1 MGIFDFFKSS
11 EDKGNKNKESNS
23 GKNSESKTSH
33 HNNHQVNNKE
43 LSNNN
48 VDNRNNG
55 NETKNIESD
64 NYIDDFKEISCYD
77 EFGKEFK
84 MPKKE
89 WLEKKLYPSIR
100 KYWDNMDG
108 LYPIIQDAFSK
119 EIYPEVKEAVLRF
132 YAADENFERKL
143 ILLGTYYIKIG
154 AYRNAVELYE
164 KNWNV
169 DNSTEALCIAYA
181 EALELFGMS
190 LESEKKYYEALEIN
204 PNSSIAFKKY
214 FDIVKRRSK
223 AEYENKLE
231 KLSAIRGNWRA
242 KMMQAVVHFKKNDK
256 ETGNY
261 FLITALKESG
271 YNSEVMYITSS
282 IYILNELYDEFKQ
295 YVLTYYNPEKH
306 NVYTA
311 LNVLKYYKVRN
322 MYKEGLELCKFT
334 SKFPWIE
341 HYKKFMYYEEYFWK
355 LKVKNET
362 SGNEQIK
369 NKFFSTNKPLWYYEF
384 NHPEFMLNQN
394 KRIKPNVLILTFTSI
409 GEKSELAENLAV
421 SLPLYLNENLHYKTN
436 LNYQLAV
443 AYSGENLFISK
454 KRYSTDYMKL
464 IRKQNNN
471 LNFVLAGNILKMPNV
486 EKYEIEIY
494 LYDTFNEQKS
504 SLINRIYDE
513 NTIYNVQNDLLKSV
527 NSFFE
532 RNFSIKYEKNLNNL
546 VLFSQKMKFLIQNK
560 THKKHQS
567 WRYKKLLSDQIDVV
581 LEDRNNDLKKINLL
595 SLLYE
600 IKQTNSQLLK
610 FQKPLI
616 YSMNINGI
624 FETQTLKILAPI
636 IFRVYDDDVNFQAN
650 IEALNITDSNYL
662 NWINKFSGD

>member
-11 EDKGNKNKESNS
+11 DKRRNKNNEIN
-23 GKNSESKTSH
+23 E
-33 HNNHQVNNKE
+33 NNINTNVNQPNRQIRREIYDIVNNE
-43 LSNNN
+43 SEVMENNN
-48 VDNRNNG
+48 Y
-55 NETKNIESD
+55 S
-64 NYIDDFKEISCYD
+64 DDFKEISYYD

-84 MPKKE
+84 MPKKD
-89 WLEKKLYPSIR
+89 WLNKKLYPAVR
-100 KYWDNMDG
+100 KNWSNMDG

-119 EIYPEVKEAVLRF
+119 EVYPEIKEAVLRF
-132 YAADENFERKL
+132 YAADEDFERKL
-143 ILLGTYYIKIG
+143 ILLGTYHVRTG
-154 AYRNAVELYE
+154 AYQNAVELYE
-164 KNWNV
+164 KNLNI
-169 DNSTEALCIAYA
+169 NNMTEGLCIAYA
-181 EALELFGMS
+181 EALELCGRAAD
-190 LESEKKYYEALEIN
+190 SEKKYYEALEIN
-204 PNSSIAFKKY
+204 PNSATAFKKY
-214 FDIVKRRSK
+214 FDIVKKRSSS
-223 AEYENKLE
+223 EYENKME

-242 KMMQAVVHFKKNDK
+242 KMMQAVVYFKKGDK

-295 YVLTYYNPEKH
+295 YVLAYYNPKNH
-306 NVYTA
+306 NAHTA
-311 LNVLKYYKVRN
+311 LNVLKYYKVKD

-341 HYKKFMYYEEYFWK
+341 HYKKFMYYEDYFWK
-355 LKVKNET
+355 LKVKAE
-362 SGNEQIK
+362 
-369 NKFFSTNKPLWYYEF
+369 NKDKQEKTANRFFSTNKPLWYYEF

-394 KRIKPNVLILTFTSI
+394 RRVKPNILILAFTSI
-409 GEKSELAENLAV
+409 GEKSELAENLAI

-436 LNYQLAV
+436 LNYQLAI
-443 AYSGENLFISK
+443 AYNNENLFVSK

-464 IRKQNNN
+464 IRQQNNN

-504 SLINRIYDE
+504 SLINKIYDE

-527 NSFFE
+527 SSFFE
-532 RNFSIKYEKNLNNL
+532 RDFAIKYEKNMNNL
-546 VLFSQKMKFLIQNK
+546 VLFSPKMKFLIQSK
-560 THKKHQS
+560 VHKEHQS

-595 SLLYE
+595 ELLYE

-610 FQKPLI
+610 FQKPII
-616 YSMNINGI
+616 YSMNIHGI

-636 IFRVYDDDVNFQAN
+636 IFKIYDDDVNFQAN

-662 NWINKFSGD
+662 SWINKFSGE

>member
-11 EDKGNKNKESNS
+11 DKRKNKEIN
-23 GKNSESKTSH
+23 E
-33 HNNHQVNNKE
+33 NNINTNVNQPNRQIRREIYDIVNNE
-43 LSNNN
+43 SEVMENNN
-48 VDNRNNG
+48 Y
-55 NETKNIESD
+55 S
-64 NYIDDFKEISCYD
+64 DDFKEISYYD

-84 MPKKE
+84 MPKKD
-89 WLEKKLYPSIR
+89 WLNKKLYPAVR
-100 KYWDNMDG
+100 KNWSNMDG

-119 EIYPEVKEAVLRF
+119 EVYPEIKEAVLRF
-132 YAADENFERKL
+132 YAADEDFERKL
-143 ILLGTYYIKIG
+143 ILLGTYHVRTG
-154 AYRNAVELYE
+154 AYQNAVELYE
-164 KNWNV
+164 KNLNI
-169 DNSTEALCIAYA
+169 NNMTEGLCIAYA
-181 EALELFGMS
+181 EVLELCGRAAD
-190 LESEKKYYEALEIN
+190 SEKKYYEALEIN
-204 PNSSIAFKKY
+204 PNSAIAFKKY
-214 FDIVKRRSK
+214 FDIVKKRSSS
-223 AEYENKLE
+223 EYENKME

-242 KMMQAVVHFKKNDK
+242 KMMQAVVYFKKGDK

-295 YVLTYYNPEKH
+295 YVLAYYNPENH
-306 NVYTA
+306 NAHTA
-311 LNVLKYYKVRN
+311 LNVLKYYKVKD

-341 HYKKFMYYEEYFWK
+341 HYKKFMYYEDYFWK
-355 LKVKNET
+355 LKVKAE
-362 SGNEQIK
+362 
-369 NKFFSTNKPLWYYEF
+369 NKDKQEKTANRFFSTNKPLWYYEF

-394 KRIKPNVLILTFTSI
+394 RRVKPNILILTFTSI
-409 GEKSELAENLAV
+409 GEKSELAENLAI

-436 LNYQLAV
+436 LNYQLAI
-443 AYSGENLFISK
+443 AYNNENLFVSK

-464 IRKQNNN
+464 IRQQNNN

-504 SLINRIYDE
+504 SLINKIYDE

-527 NSFFE
+527 SSFFE
-532 RNFSIKYEKNLNNL
+532 RDFAIKYEKNMNNL
-546 VLFSQKMKFLIQNK
+546 VLFSPKMKFLIQNK
-560 THKKHQS
+560 VHKEHQS

-595 SLLYE
+595 ELLYE

-610 FQKPLI
+610 FQKPII
-616 YSMNINGI
+616 YSMNIHGI

-636 IFRVYDDDVNFQAN
+636 IFKIYDDDVNFQAN

-662 NWINKFSGD
+662 SWINKFSGE

>member
-1 MGIFDFFKSS
+1 MGIFDIFKSS
-11 EDKGNKNKESNS
+11 ENKGNKNKEN
-23 GKNSESKTSH
+23 NINTEIKT
-33 HNNHQVNNKE
+33 NNHQVNKE
-43 LSNNN
+43 IPKNN
-48 VDNRNNG
+48 VI
-55 NETKNIESD
+55 NELEHIEND
-64 NYIDDFKEISCYD
+64 NYADDFKEISYYD

-84 MPKKE
+84 MPKKD

-119 EIYPEVKEAVLRF
+119 ELYAEIKEAVLRF
-132 YAADENFERKL
+132 YASDENFERKL
-143 ILLGTYYIKIG
+143 ILLGTYHIKTEEYG
-154 AYRNAVELYE
+154 NAVELYE

-169 DNSTEALCIAYA
+169 NNSTEALCIAYA
-181 EALELFGMS
+181 EALELYGKTF
-190 LESEKKYYEALEIN
+190 ESEKKYYEALEIN
-204 PNSSIAFKKY
+204 PNSAIAFKKY
-214 FDIVKRRSK
+214 FDIVKKRSK
-223 AEYENKLE
+223 AEYENKLD

-242 KMMQAVVHFKKNDK
+242 KMMQAIVYFKKNEK

-271 YNSEVMYITSS
+271 YNSEAMYITSS

-295 YVLTYYNPEKH
+295 YVITYYNPEKH

-311 LNVLKYYKVRN
+311 LNVLKYYKVKN

-355 LKVKNET
+355 MKVKNENKNT
-362 SGNEQIK
+362 DEQNK
-369 NKFFSTNKPLWYYEF
+369 NRFFSTNKPLWYYAF
-384 NHPEFMLNQN
+384 NRPEFMLNQN
-394 KRIKPNVLILTFTSI
+394 RRVKPNILILTFTSI

-443 AYSGENLFISK
+443 AYSGESLFISK

-494 LYDTFNEQKS
+494 LYDTFNEHKT
-504 SLINRIYDE
+504 SLINKIYDE
-513 NTIYNVQNDLLKSV
+513 NTIYSVQNDLLKSV
-527 NSFFE
+527 NNFFE

-546 VLFSQKMKFLIQNK
+546 VLFSQKMKFLIQSK

-616 YSMNINGI
+616 YSMNIHGI

>member
-11 EDKGNKNKESNS
+11 DKRRNKNNEIN
-23 GKNSESKTSH
+23 E
-33 HNNHQVNNKE
+33 NNINTNVNQPNRQIRREIYDIVNNE
-43 LSNNN
+43 SEVMENNN
-48 VDNRNNG
+48 Y
-55 NETKNIESD
+55 S
-64 NYIDDFKEISCYD
+64 DDFKEISYYD

-84 MPKKE
+84 MPKKD
-89 WLEKKLYPSIR
+89 WLNKKLYPAVR
-100 KYWDNMDG
+100 KNWSNMDG

-119 EIYPEVKEAVLRF
+119 EVYPEIKEAVLRF
-132 YAADENFERKL
+132 YAADEDFERKL
-143 ILLGTYYIKIG
+143 ILLGTYHVRTG
-154 AYRNAVELYE
+154 AYQNAVELYE
-164 KNWNV
+164 KNLNI
-169 DNSTEALCIAYA
+169 NNMTEGLCIAYA
-181 EALELFGMS
+181 EALELCGRAAD
-190 LESEKKYYEALEIN
+190 SEKKYYEALEIN
-204 PNSSIAFKKY
+204 PNSATAFKKY
-214 FDIVKRRSK
+214 FDIVKKRSSS
-223 AEYENKLE
+223 EYENKME

-242 KMMQAVVHFKKNDK
+242 KMMQAVVYFKKGDK

-295 YVLTYYNPEKH
+295 YVLAYYNPENH
-306 NVYTA
+306 NAHTA
-311 LNVLKYYKVRN
+311 LNVLKYYKVKD

-341 HYKKFMYYEEYFWK
+341 HYKKFMYYEDYFWK
-355 LKVKNET
+355 LKVKAE
-362 SGNEQIK
+362 
-369 NKFFSTNKPLWYYEF
+369 NKDKQEKTANRFFSTNKPLWYYEF

-394 KRIKPNVLILTFTSI
+394 RRVKPNILILTFTSI
-409 GEKSELAENLAV
+409 GEKSELAENLAI

-436 LNYQLAV
+436 LNYQLAI
-443 AYSGENLFISK
+443 AYNNENLFISK

-464 IRKQNNN
+464 IRQQNNN

-504 SLINRIYDE
+504 SLINKIYDE

-527 NSFFE
+527 SSFFE
-532 RNFSIKYEKNLNNL
+532 RDFAIKYEKNMNNL
-546 VLFSQKMKFLIQNK
+546 VLFSPKMKFLIQSK
-560 THKKHQS
+560 VHKEHQS

-595 SLLYE
+595 ELLYE

-610 FQKPLI
+610 FQKPII
-616 YSMNINGI
+616 YSMNIHGI

-636 IFRVYDDDVNFQAN
+636 IFKIYDDDVNFQAN

-662 NWINKFSGD
+662 SWINKFSGE

>member
-11 EDKGNKNKESNS
+11 DKRKNKEIN
-23 GKNSESKTSH
+23 E
-33 HNNHQVNNKE
+33 NNINTNVNQPNRQIRREIYDIVNNE
-43 LSNNN
+43 SEVMENNN
-48 VDNRNNG
+48 Y
-55 NETKNIESD
+55 S
-64 NYIDDFKEISCYD
+64 DDFKEISYYD

-84 MPKKE
+84 MPKKD
-89 WLEKKLYPSIR
+89 WLNKKLYPAVR
-100 KYWDNMDG
+100 KNWSNMDG

-119 EIYPEVKEAVLRF
+119 EVYPEIKEAVLRF
-132 YAADENFERKL
+132 YAADEDFERKL
-143 ILLGTYYIKIG
+143 ILLGTYHVRTG
-154 AYRNAVELYE
+154 AYQNAVELYE
-164 KNWNV
+164 KNLNI
-169 DNSTEALCIAYA
+169 NNMTEGLCIAYA
-181 EALELFGMS
+181 EALELCGRAAD
-190 LESEKKYYEALEIN
+190 SEKKYYEALEIN
-204 PNSSIAFKKY
+204 PNSATAFKKY
-214 FDIVKRRSK
+214 FDIVKKRSSS
-223 AEYENKLE
+223 EYENKME

-242 KMMQAVVHFKKNDK
+242 KMMQAVVYFKKGDK

-295 YVLTYYNPEKH
+295 YVLAYYNPENH
-306 NVYTA
+306 NAHTA
-311 LNVLKYYKVRN
+311 LNVLKYYKVKD
-322 MYKEGLELCKFT
+322 MHKEGLELCKFT

-341 HYKKFMYYEEYFWK
+341 HYKKFMYYEDYFWK
-355 LKVKNET
+355 LKVKAE
-362 SGNEQIK
+362 
-369 NKFFSTNKPLWYYEF
+369 NKDKQEKTANRFFSTNKPLWYYEF

-394 KRIKPNVLILTFTSI
+394 RRVKPNILILAFTSI
-409 GEKSELAENLAV
+409 GEKSELAENLAI

-436 LNYQLAV
+436 LNYQLAI
-443 AYSGENLFISK
+443 AYNNENLFVSK

-464 IRKQNNN
+464 IRQQNNN

-504 SLINRIYDE
+504 SLINKIYDE

-527 NSFFE
+527 SSFFE
-532 RNFSIKYEKNLNNL
+532 RDFAIKYEKNMNNL
-546 VLFSQKMKFLIQNK
+546 VLFSPKMKFLIQSK
-560 THKKHQS
+560 VHKEHQS

-595 SLLYE
+595 ELLYE

-610 FQKPLI
+610 FQKPII
-616 YSMNINGI
+616 YSMNIHGI

-636 IFRVYDDDVNFQAN
+636 IFKIYDDDVNFQAN

-662 NWINKFSGD
+662 SWINKFSGE

>member
-11 EDKGNKNKESNS
+11 EKKEKKKNYS
-23 GKNSESKTSH
+23 GGDGSQQQIRREIYDI
-33 HNNHQVNNKE
+33 VNNE
-43 LSNNN
+43 SEIME
-48 VDNRNNG
+48 NG
-55 NETKNIESD
+55 SYD
-64 NYIDDFKEISCYD
+64 NYSDDFKEISYYD

-89 WLEKKLYPSIR
+89 WLDKKLYPAIR
-100 KYWDNMDG
+100 KNWSNMEG

-119 EIYPEVKEAVLRF
+119 ELYPEIKEAVLRF

-143 ILLGTYYIKIG
+143 VMLGTYHIKTG
-154 AYRNAVELYE
+154 SCESAVELYE
-164 KNWNV
+164 KNLNI
-169 DNSTEALCIAYA
+169 DNTTEGLCIAYA
-181 EALELFGMS
+181 EALELCGRIE
-190 LESEKKYYEALEIN
+190 ESEKKYYEALEIN
-204 PNSSIAFKKY
+204 PNSATAFKRY
-214 FDIVKRRSK
+214 FDIVKKRSVK
-223 AEYENKLE
+223 EYENKLE
-231 KLSAIRGNWRA
+231 KLSEIKGNWRA
-242 KMMQAVVHFKKNDK
+242 KMMQAIVYFKKGDK

-282 IYILNELYDEFKQ
+282 IYMLNELYDEFKQ
-295 YVLTYYNPEKH
+295 YVLAYYNPEKH

-311 LNVLKYYKVRN
+311 LNVLKYYKVKG

-341 HYKKFMYYEEYFWK
+341 HYKKFMHYEDYFWK
-355 LKVKNET
+355 LKVKKENGDAKENT
-362 SGNEQIK
+362 ANH
-369 NKFFSTNKPLWYYEF
+369 FFSTNKPIWYYEF
-384 NHPEFMLNQN
+384 NHPEFMLNQS
-394 KRIKPNVLILTFTSI
+394 RRVKPNILILTLTSI

-436 LNYQLAV
+436 LNYQLAI
-443 AYSGENLFISK
+443 AYNNESLFVSR

-464 IRKQNNN
+464 IRQQNNN

-504 SLINRIYDE
+504 SLINKIYDE
-513 NTIYNVQNDLLKSV
+513 NTIYSVQNDLLKAVSG
-527 NSFFE
+527 FFG
-532 RNFSIKYEKNLNNL
+532 RDFSIKYEKNMDNL
-546 VLFSQKMKFLIQNK
+546 ILFSPKMKFLIQSK
-560 THKKHQS
+560 THREHQS

-595 SLLYE
+595 ALLCE

-616 YSMNINGI
+616 YSMNIHGI

-636 IFRVYDDDVNFQAN
+636 IFRIYDDDVNFQAH

-662 NWINKFSGD
+662 GWINKFMGE

>member
-11 EDKGNKNKESNS
+11 DKRRNKNNEIN
-23 GKNSESKTSH
+23 E
-33 HNNHQVNNKE
+33 NNINTNVNQPNRQIRREIYDIVNNE
-43 LSNNN
+43 SEVMENNN
-48 VDNRNNG
+48 Y
-55 NETKNIESD
+55 S
-64 NYIDDFKEISCYD
+64 DDFKEISYYD

-84 MPKKE
+84 MPKKD
-89 WLEKKLYPSIR
+89 WLNKKLYPAVR
-100 KYWDNMDG
+100 KNWSNMDG

-119 EIYPEVKEAVLRF
+119 EVYPEIKEAVLRF
-132 YAADENFERKL
+132 YAADEDFERKL
-143 ILLGTYYIKIG
+143 ILLGTYHVRTG
-154 AYRNAVELYE
+154 AYQNAVELYE
-164 KNWNV
+164 KNLNI
-169 DNSTEALCIAYA
+169 NNMTEGLCIAYA
-181 EALELFGMS
+181 EALELCGRAAD
-190 LESEKKYYEALEIN
+190 SEKKYYEALEIN
-204 PNSSIAFKKY
+204 PNSATAFKKY
-214 FDIVKRRSK
+214 FDIVKKRSSS
-223 AEYENKLE
+223 EYENKME

-242 KMMQAVVHFKKNDK
+242 KMMQAVVYFKKGDK

-295 YVLTYYNPEKH
+295 YVLAYYNPENH
-306 NVYTA
+306 NAHTA
-311 LNVLKYYKVRN
+311 LNVLKYYKVKD

-341 HYKKFMYYEEYFWK
+341 HYKKFMYYEDYFWK
-355 LKVKNET
+355 LKVKAE
-362 SGNEQIK
+362 
-369 NKFFSTNKPLWYYEF
+369 NKDKQEKTANRFFSTNKPLWYYEF

-394 KRIKPNVLILTFTSI
+394 RRVKPNILILTFTSI
-409 GEKSELAENLAV
+409 GEKSELAKNLAI

-436 LNYQLAV
+436 LNYQLAI
-443 AYSGENLFISK
+443 AYNNENLFVSK

-464 IRKQNNN
+464 IRQQNNN

-504 SLINRIYDE
+504 SLINKIYDE

-527 NSFFE
+527 SSFFE
-532 RNFSIKYEKNLNNL
+532 RDFAIKYEKNMNNL
-546 VLFSQKMKFLIQNK
+546 VLFSPKMKFLIQSK
-560 THKKHQS
+560 VHKEHQS

-595 SLLYE
+595 ELLYE

-610 FQKPLI
+610 FQKPII
-616 YSMNINGI
+616 YSMNIHGI

-636 IFRVYDDDVNFQAN
+636 IFKIYDDDVNFQAN

-662 NWINKFSGD
+662 SWINKFSGD

>member
-11 EDKGNKNKESNS
+11 EKKEKKKNYS
-23 GKNSESKTSH
+23 GGDGSQQQIRREIYDI
-33 HNNHQVNNKE
+33 VNNE
-43 LSNNN
+43 SEIME
-48 VDNRNNG
+48 NG
-55 NETKNIESD
+55 SYD
-64 NYIDDFKEISCYD
+64 NYSDDFKEISYYD

-89 WLEKKLYPSIR
+89 WLDKKLYPAIR
-100 KYWDNMDG
+100 KNWSNMEG

-119 EIYPEVKEAVLRF
+119 ELYPEIKEAVLRF

-143 ILLGTYYIKIG
+143 VMLGTYHIKTG
-154 AYRNAVELYE
+154 SCESAVELYE
-164 KNWNV
+164 KNLNI
-169 DNSTEALCIAYA
+169 DNTTEGLCIAYA
-181 EALELFGMS
+181 EALELCGRIE
-190 LESEKKYYEALEIN
+190 ESEKKYYEALEIN
-204 PNSSIAFKKY
+204 PNSATAFKRY
-214 FDIVKRRSK
+214 FDIVKKRSVK
-223 AEYENKLE
+223 EYENKLE
-231 KLSAIRGNWRA
+231 KLSEIKGNWRA
-242 KMMQAVVHFKKNDK
+242 KMMQAIVYFKKGDK

-282 IYILNELYDEFKQ
+282 IYMLNELYDEFKQ
-295 YVLTYYNPEKH
+295 YVLAYYNPEKH

-311 LNVLKYYKVRN
+311 LNVLKYYRVKG

-341 HYKKFMYYEEYFWK
+341 HYKKFMYYEDYFWK
-355 LKVKNET
+355 LKVKKENVDAKENT
-362 SGNEQIK
+362 ANH
-369 NKFFSTNKPLWYYEF
+369 FFSTNKPIWYYEF
-384 NHPEFMLNQN
+384 NHPEFMLNQS
-394 KRIKPNVLILTFTSI
+394 RRVKPNILILTLTSI

-421 SLPLYLNENLHYKTN
+421 SLLLYLNENLHYKTN
-436 LNYQLAV
+436 LNYQLAI
-443 AYSGENLFISK
+443 AYNNESLFVSR

-464 IRKQNNN
+464 IRQQNNN

-504 SLINRIYDE
+504 SLINKIYDE
-513 NTIYNVQNDLLKSV
+513 NTIYSVQNDLLKAVSG
-527 NSFFE
+527 FFG
-532 RNFSIKYEKNLNNL
+532 RDFSIKYEKNMDNL
-546 VLFSQKMKFLIQNK
+546 ILFSPKMKFLIQSRI
-560 THKKHQS
+560 HREHQS

-595 SLLYE
+595 ALLCE

-616 YSMNINGI
+616 YNMNIHGI

-636 IFRVYDDDVNFQAN
+636 IFRIYDDDVNFQAN

-662 NWINKFSGD
+662 NWINKFMEE

>member
-11 EDKGNKNKESNS
+11 DKKRNKNNETNENNINADQSNRQIRR
-23 GKNSESKTSH
+23 EIYDI
-33 HNNHQVNNKE
+33 VNNESE
-43 LSNNN
+43 LMENN
-48 VDNRNNG
+48 
-55 NETKNIESD
+55 S
-64 NYIDDFKEISCYD
+64 YSDDFKEISYYD

-84 MPKKE
+84 MPKKD
-89 WLEKKLYPSIR
+89 WLNKKLYPSI
-100 KYWDNMDG
+100 KKNWSNMDG

-119 EIYPEVKEAVLRF
+119 ELYPEIKEAVLRF
-132 YAADENFERKL
+132 YAADEDFERKL
-143 ILLGTYYIKIG
+143 ILLGTYHIRTG
-154 AYRNAVELYE
+154 AYQNAVELYE
-164 KNWNV
+164 KNLNI
-169 DNSTEALCIAYA
+169 NNTTEGLCIAYA
-181 EALELFGMS
+181 EALELCGRTAD
-190 LESEKKYYEALEIN
+190 SEKKYYEALEIN
-204 PNSSIAFKKY
+204 PNSATAFKKY
-214 FDIVKRRSK
+214 FDIVKKRSK
-223 AEYENKLE
+223 KEYENKME

-242 KMMQAVVHFKKNDK
+242 KMMQAVVYFKKGDK

-295 YVLTYYNPEKH
+295 YVLAYYNPENH
-306 NVYTA
+306 NVHTA
-311 LNVLKYYKVRN
+311 LNVLKYYKVKN

-341 HYKKFMYYEEYFWK
+341 HYKKFMHYEDYFWK
-355 LKVKNET
+355 LKVKTE
-362 SGNEQIK
+362 SR
-369 NKFFSTNKPLWYYEF
+369 NKQEKTANRFFSTNKPLWYYEF

-394 KRIKPNVLILTFTSI
+394 RRVKPNILILTFTSI

-436 LNYQLAV
+436 LNYQLAI
-443 AYSGENLFISK
+443 AYNNENLFVSK

-464 IRKQNNN
+464 IRQQNNN
-471 LNFVLAGNILKMPNV
+471 LNFVLTGNILKMPSV

-494 LYDTFNEQKS
+494 LYDTFNEKKS
-504 SLINRIYDE
+504 SLINKIYDE

-527 NSFFE
+527 SNFFE
-532 RNFSIKYEKNLNNL
+532 RDFAIKYEKNLDNL
-546 VLFSQKMKFLIQNK
+546 ILFSPKMKFLIQSK
-560 THKKHQS
+560 VHKEHQS

-595 SLLYE
+595 ELLYE

-610 FQKPLI
+610 FQKPII
-616 YSMNINGI
+616 YSMNIHGI

-636 IFRVYDDDVNFQAN
+636 IFKIYDDDVNFQAN

-662 NWINKFSGD
+662 SWINKFSGE

>member
-11 EDKGNKNKESNS
+11 DKRKNKEIN
-23 GKNSESKTSH
+23 E
-33 HNNHQVNNKE
+33 NNINTNVNQPNRQIRREIYDIVNNE
-43 LSNNN
+43 SEVMENNN
-48 VDNRNNG
+48 Y
-55 NETKNIESD
+55 S
-64 NYIDDFKEISCYD
+64 DDFKEISYYD

-84 MPKKE
+84 MPKKD
-89 WLEKKLYPSIR
+89 WLNKKLYPAVR
-100 KYWDNMDG
+100 KNWSNMDG

-119 EIYPEVKEAVLRF
+119 EVYPEIKEAVLRF
-132 YAADENFERKL
+132 YAADEDFERKL
-143 ILLGTYYIKIG
+143 ILLGTYHVRTG
-154 AYRNAVELYE
+154 AYQNAVELYE
-164 KNWNV
+164 KNLNI
-169 DNSTEALCIAYA
+169 NNMTEGLCIAYA
-181 EALELFGMS
+181 EALELCGRAAD
-190 LESEKKYYEALEIN
+190 SEKKYYEALEIN
-204 PNSSIAFKKY
+204 PNSAIAFKKY
-214 FDIVKRRSK
+214 FDIVKKRSSS
-223 AEYENKLE
+223 EYENKME

-242 KMMQAVVHFKKNDK
+242 KMMQAVVYFKKGDK

-295 YVLTYYNPEKH
+295 YVLAYYNPENH
-306 NVYTA
+306 NAHTA
-311 LNVLKYYKVRN
+311 LNVLKYYKVKD

-341 HYKKFMYYEEYFWK
+341 HYKKFMYYEDYFWK
-355 LKVKNET
+355 LKVKAE
-362 SGNEQIK
+362 
-369 NKFFSTNKPLWYYEF
+369 NKDKQEKTANRFFSTNKPLWYYEF

-394 KRIKPNVLILTFTSI
+394 RRVKPNILILAFTSI
-409 GEKSELAENLAV
+409 GEKSELAENLAI

-436 LNYQLAV
+436 LNYQLAI
-443 AYSGENLFISK
+443 AYNNENLFVSK

-464 IRKQNNN
+464 IRQQNNN

-504 SLINRIYDE
+504 SLINKIYDE

-527 NSFFE
+527 SSFFE
-532 RNFSIKYEKNLNNL
+532 RDFAIKYEKNMNNL
-546 VLFSQKMKFLIQNK
+546 VLFSPKMKFLIQSK
-560 THKKHQS
+560 VHKEHQS
-567 WRYKKLLSDQIDVV
+567 WRYKKLLSDQIDVL

-595 SLLYE
+595 ELLYE

-610 FQKPLI
+610 FQKPII
-616 YSMNINGI
+616 YSMNIHGI

-636 IFRVYDDDVNFQAN
+636 IFKIYDDDVNFQAN

-662 NWINKFSGD
+662 SWINKFSGE

>member
-11 EDKGNKNKESNS
+11 DKKRNKNNNEINENNINADQSNRQIRR
-23 GKNSESKTSH
+23 EIYDI
-33 HNNHQVNNKE
+33 VNNESE
-43 LSNNN
+43 LMENN
-48 VDNRNNG
+48 
-55 NETKNIESD
+55 S
-64 NYIDDFKEISCYD
+64 YSDDFKEISYYD

-84 MPKKE
+84 MPKKD
-89 WLEKKLYPSIR
+89 WLNKKLYPSI
-100 KYWDNMDG
+100 KKNWSNMDG

-119 EIYPEVKEAVLRF
+119 ELYPEIKEAVLRF
-132 YAADENFERKL
+132 YAADEDFERKL
-143 ILLGTYYIKIG
+143 ILLGTYHIRTG
-154 AYRNAVELYE
+154 AYQNAVELYE
-164 KNWNV
+164 KNLNI
-169 DNSTEALCIAYA
+169 NNTTEGLCIAYA
-181 EALELFGMS
+181 EALELCGRTAD
-190 LESEKKYYEALEIN
+190 SEKKYYEALEIN
-204 PNSSIAFKKY
+204 PNSATAFKKY
-214 FDIVKRRSK
+214 FDIVKKRSK
-223 AEYENKLE
+223 KEYENKME

-242 KMMQAVVHFKKNDK
+242 KMMQAVVYFKKGDK

-295 YVLTYYNPEKH
+295 YVLAYYNPENH
-306 NVYTA
+306 NVHTA
-311 LNVLKYYKVRN
+311 LNVLKYYKVKN

-341 HYKKFMYYEEYFWK
+341 HYKKFMHYEDYFWK
-355 LKVKNET
+355 LKVKAE
-362 SGNEQIK
+362 SK
-369 NKFFSTNKPLWYYEF
+369 NKQEKTANRFFSTNKPLWYYEF

-394 KRIKPNVLILTFTSI
+394 RRVKPNILILTFTSI

-436 LNYQLAV
+436 LNYQLAI
-443 AYSGENLFISK
+443 AYNNENLFVSK

-464 IRKQNNN
+464 IRQQNNN
-471 LNFVLAGNILKMPNV
+471 LNFVLTGNILKMPSV

-494 LYDTFNEQKS
+494 LYDTFNEKKS
-504 SLINRIYDE
+504 SLINKIYDE

-527 NSFFE
+527 SNFFE
-532 RNFSIKYEKNLNNL
+532 RDFAIKYEKNLDNL
-546 VLFSQKMKFLIQNK
+546 ILFSPKMKFLIQSK
-560 THKKHQS
+560 VHKEHQS

-595 SLLYE
+595 ELLYE

-610 FQKPLI
+610 FQKPII
-616 YSMNINGI
+616 YSMNIHGI

-636 IFRVYDDDVNFQAN
+636 IFKIYDDDVNFQAN

-662 NWINKFSGD
+662 SWINKFSGE

>member
-1 MGIFDFFKSS
+1 MGIFDLFKSS
-11 EDKGNKNKESNS
+11 ENKNKNKEN
-23 GKNSESKTSH
+23 NVNNEIKT
-33 HNNHQVNNKE
+33 NNHQINKE
-43 LSNNN
+43 IPDKNININVNKSSNN
-48 VDNRNNG
+48 DS
-55 NETKNIESD
+55 EPIEND
-64 NYIDDFKEISCYD
+64 NYADDFKEISYYD

-84 MPKKE
+84 MPKKD
-89 WLEKKLYPSIR
+89 WLEKKLYPSIK
-100 KYWDNMDG
+100 KYWNNMDG

-119 EIYPEVKEAVLRF
+119 EIYPEIKEAVLRF
-132 YAADENFERKL
+132 YASDENFERKL
-143 ILLGTYYIKIG
+143 ILLGTYHIKTG
-154 AYRNAVELYE
+154 AYKSAVELYE

-169 DNSTEALCIAYA
+169 NNSTEALCIAYA
-181 EALELFGMS
+181 EALELFGKS
-190 LESEKKYYEALEIN
+190 SESEKKYYEALEIN
-204 PNSSIAFKKY
+204 PNSATAFKKY
-214 FDIVKRRSK
+214 FDIVKKRSK
-223 AEYENKLE
+223 TEYENKLE

-242 KMMQAVVHFKKNDK
+242 KMMQAVVYFKKNDK
-256 ETGNY
+256 ELGNAC
-261 FLITALKESG
+261 LLMALKESG

-282 IYILNELYDEFKQ
+282 IYILNELYEEFKQ
-295 YVLTYYNPEKH
+295 YVITYYNPEKH

-311 LNVLKYYKVRN
+311 LNVLKYYKVKN

-355 LKVKNET
+355 AKVKNENK
-362 SGNEQIK
+362 SDDGKQNK
-369 NKFFSTNKPLWYYEF
+369 NRFFSTNKPLWYYEF
-384 NHPEFMLNQN
+384 NRPEFMLNQN
-394 KRIKPNVLILTFTSI
+394 KRIKPNILILTFTSI

-443 AYSGENLFISK
+443 AYSGESLFISK

-464 IRKQNNN
+464 IRRQNNN

-494 LYDTFNEQKS
+494 LYDTFNEHKS
-504 SLINRIYDE
+504 SLINKIYDE

-527 NSFFE
+527 NNFFE
-532 RNFSIKYEKNLNNL
+532 RSFSIKYEKNLNNL
-546 VLFSQKMKFLIQNK
+546 VLFSQKMKFLIQSK
-560 THKKHQS
+560 PHKKHQS
-567 WRYKKLLSDQIDVV
+567 WRYKKLLSDQIDAV

-616 YSMNINGI
+616 YSMNIHGI

-636 IFRVYDDDVNFQAN
+636 IFKIYDDDVNFQAN

>member
-11 EDKGNKNKESNS
+11 DKRKNKEIN
-23 GKNSESKTSH
+23 E
-33 HNNHQVNNKE
+33 NNINTNVNQPNRQIRREIYDIVNNE
-43 LSNNN
+43 SEVMENNN
-48 VDNRNNG
+48 Y
-55 NETKNIESD
+55 S
-64 NYIDDFKEISCYD
+64 DDFKEISYYD

-84 MPKKE
+84 MPKKD
-89 WLEKKLYPSIR
+89 WLNKKLYPAVR
-100 KYWDNMDG
+100 KNWSNMDG

-119 EIYPEVKEAVLRF
+119 EVYPEIKEAVLRF
-132 YAADENFERKL
+132 YAADEDFERKL
-143 ILLGTYYIKIG
+143 ILLGTYHVRTG
-154 AYRNAVELYE
+154 AYQNAVELYE
-164 KNWNV
+164 KNLNI
-169 DNSTEALCIAYA
+169 NNMTEGLCIAYA
-181 EALELFGMS
+181 EALELCGRAAD
-190 LESEKKYYEALEIN
+190 SEKKYYEALEIN
-204 PNSSIAFKKY
+204 PNSATAFKKY
-214 FDIVKRRSK
+214 FDIVKKRSSS
-223 AEYENKLE
+223 EYENKME

-242 KMMQAVVHFKKNDK
+242 KMMQAVVYFKKGDK

-295 YVLTYYNPEKH
+295 YVLAYYNPENH
-306 NVYTA
+306 NAHTA
-311 LNVLKYYKVRN
+311 LNVLKYYKVKD

-341 HYKKFMYYEEYFWK
+341 HYKKFMYYEDYFWK
-355 LKVKNET
+355 LKVKAE
-362 SGNEQIK
+362 
-369 NKFFSTNKPLWYYEF
+369 NKDKQEKTANRFFSTNKPLWYYEF

-394 KRIKPNVLILTFTSI
+394 RRVKPNILILTFTSI
-409 GEKSELAENLAV
+409 GEKSELAENLAI

-436 LNYQLAV
+436 LNYQLAI
-443 AYSGENLFISK
+443 AYNNENLFVSK

-464 IRKQNNN
+464 IRQQNNN

-504 SLINRIYDE
+504 SLINKIYDE

-527 NSFFE
+527 SSFFE
-532 RNFSIKYEKNLNNL
+532 RDFAIKYEKNMNNL
-546 VLFSQKMKFLIQNK
+546 ILFSPKMKFLIQSK
-560 THKKHQS
+560 VHKEHQS

-595 SLLYE
+595 ELLYE

-610 FQKPLI
+610 FQKPII
-616 YSMNINGI
+616 YSMNIHGI

-636 IFRVYDDDVNFQAN
+636 IFKIYDDDVNFQAN

-662 NWINKFSGD
+662 SWINKFSGE

>member
-11 EDKGNKNKESNS
+11 DKRRNKNNEIN
-23 GKNSESKTSH
+23 E
-33 HNNHQVNNKE
+33 NNINTNVNQPNRQIRREIYDIVNNE
-43 LSNNN
+43 SEVMENNN
-48 VDNRNNG
+48 Y
-55 NETKNIESD
+55 S
-64 NYIDDFKEISCYD
+64 DDFKEISYYD

-84 MPKKE
+84 MPKKD
-89 WLEKKLYPSIR
+89 WLNKKLYPAVR
-100 KYWDNMDG
+100 KNWSNMDG

-119 EIYPEVKEAVLRF
+119 EVYPEIKEAVLRF
-132 YAADENFERKL
+132 YAADEDFERKL
-143 ILLGTYYIKIG
+143 ILLGTYHVRTG
-154 AYRNAVELYE
+154 AYQNAVELYE
-164 KNWNV
+164 KNLNI
-169 DNSTEALCIAYA
+169 NNMTEGLCIAYA
-181 EALELFGMS
+181 EALELCGRAAD
-190 LESEKKYYEALEIN
+190 SEKKYYEALEIN
-204 PNSSIAFKKY
+204 PNSATAFKKY
-214 FDIVKRRSK
+214 FDIVKKRSSS
-223 AEYENKLE
+223 EYENKME

-242 KMMQAVVHFKKNDK
+242 KMMQAVVYFKKGDK

-295 YVLTYYNPEKH
+295 YVLAYYNPKNH
-306 NVYTA
+306 NAHTA
-311 LNVLKYYKVRN
+311 LNVLKYYKVKD

-341 HYKKFMYYEEYFWK
+341 HYKKFMYYEDYFWK
-355 LKVKNET
+355 LKVKAE
-362 SGNEQIK
+362 
-369 NKFFSTNKPLWYYEF
+369 NKDKQEKTANRFFSTNKPLWYYEF

-394 KRIKPNVLILTFTSI
+394 RRVKPNILILTFTSI
-409 GEKSELAENLAV
+409 GEKSELAENLAI

-436 LNYQLAV
+436 LNYQLAI
-443 AYSGENLFISK
+443 AYNNENLFVSK

-464 IRKQNNN
+464 IRQQNNN

-504 SLINRIYDE
+504 SLINKIYDE

-527 NSFFE
+527 SSFFE
-532 RNFSIKYEKNLNNL
+532 RDFAIKYEKNMNNL
-546 VLFSQKMKFLIQNK
+546 VLFSPKMKFLIQSK
-560 THKKHQS
+560 VHKEHQS

-595 SLLYE
+595 ELLYE

-610 FQKPLI
+610 FQKPII
-616 YSMNINGI
+616 YSMNIHGI

-636 IFRVYDDDVNFQAN
+636 IFKIYDDDVNFQAN

-662 NWINKFSGD
+662 SWINKFSGE

>member
-11 EDKGNKNKESNS
+11 DKKRNKNKEINENNINTNQPNRQIRREIYDIV
-23 GKNSESKTSH
+23 NSESELMG
-33 HNNHQVNNKE
+33 NN
-43 LSNNN
+43 SY
-48 VDNRNNG
+48 
-55 NETKNIESD
+55 S
-64 NYIDDFKEISCYD
+64 DDFKEISYYD

-84 MPKKE
+84 MPKKD
-89 WLEKKLYPSIR
+89 WLNKKLYPSVR
-100 KYWDNMDG
+100 KNWSNMDG

-119 EIYPEVKEAVLRF
+119 EVYPEIKEAVLRF
-132 YAADENFERKL
+132 YAADEDFERKL
-143 ILLGTYYIKIG
+143 ILLGTYHVRTG
-154 AYRNAVELYE
+154 AYQNAVELYE
-164 KNWNV
+164 KNLNI
-169 DNSTEALCIAYA
+169 NNMTEGLCIAYA
-181 EALELFGMS
+181 EALELCGRAAD
-190 LESEKKYYEALEIN
+190 SEKKYYEALEIN
-204 PNSSIAFKKY
+204 PNSATAFKKY
-214 FDIVKRRSK
+214 FDIVKKRSSS
-223 AEYENKLE
+223 EYENKME
-231 KLSAIRGNWRA
+231 KLSEIRGNWRA
-242 KMMQAVVHFKKNDK
+242 KMMQAIVYFKKGDK

-295 YVLTYYNPEKH
+295 YVLAYYNPENH
-306 NVYTA
+306 NAHTA
-311 LNVLKYYKVRN
+311 LNVLKYYKVKN

-341 HYKKFMYYEEYFWK
+341 HYKKFMQYEDYFWK
-355 LKVKNET
+355 LKMKAESKDKQVNT
-362 SGNEQIK
+362 ANH
-369 NKFFSTNKPLWYYEF
+369 FFSTNKPLWYYEF

-394 KRIKPNVLILTFTSI
+394 RRVKPNILILTFTSI

-421 SLPLYLNENLHYKTN
+421 SLPLHLNENLHYKTN
-436 LNYQLAV
+436 LNYQLAI
-443 AYSGENLFISK
+443 AYNNENLFVSK

-464 IRKQNNN
+464 IRQQNNN
-471 LNFVLAGNILKMPNV
+471 LSFVLAGNILKMPNV

-504 SLINRIYDE
+504 SLINKIYDE

-527 NSFFE
+527 SSFFE
-532 RNFSIKYEKNLNNL
+532 RDFAIKYEKNLDNL
-546 VLFSQKMKFLIQNK
+546 ILFSPKMKFLIQSK
-560 THKKHQS
+560 VHREHQS

-595 SLLYE
+595 ELLYE

-610 FQKPLI
+610 FQKPII
-616 YSMNINGI
+616 YSMNIHGI

-636 IFRVYDDDVNFQAN
+636 IFKIYDDDINFQAN

-662 NWINKFSGD
+662 SWINKFSGE

>member
-11 EDKGNKNKESNS
+11 DKRRNKNNEIN
-23 GKNSESKTSH
+23 E
-33 HNNHQVNNKE
+33 NNINTNVNQPNRQIRREIYDIVNNE
-43 LSNNN
+43 SEVMENNN
-48 VDNRNNG
+48 Y
-55 NETKNIESD
+55 S
-64 NYIDDFKEISCYD
+64 DDFKEISYYD

-84 MPKKE
+84 MPKKD
-89 WLEKKLYPSIR
+89 WLNKKLYPAVR
-100 KYWDNMDG
+100 KNWSNMDG

-119 EIYPEVKEAVLRF
+119 EVYPEIKEAVLRF
-132 YAADENFERKL
+132 YAADEDFERKL
-143 ILLGTYYIKIG
+143 ILLGTYHVRTG
-154 AYRNAVELYE
+154 AYQNAVELYE
-164 KNWNV
+164 KNLNI
-169 DNSTEALCIAYA
+169 NNMTEGLCIAYA
-181 EALELFGMS
+181 EALELCGRAAD
-190 LESEKKYYEALEIN
+190 SEKKYYEALEIN
-204 PNSSIAFKKY
+204 PNSATAFKKY
-214 FDIVKRRSK
+214 FDIVKKRSSS
-223 AEYENKLE
+223 EYENKME

-242 KMMQAVVHFKKNDK
+242 KMMQAVVYFKKGDK

-295 YVLTYYNPEKH
+295 YVLAYYNPKNH
-306 NVYTA
+306 NAHTA
-311 LNVLKYYKVRN
+311 LNVLKYYKVKD

-341 HYKKFMYYEEYFWK
+341 HYKTFMYYEDYFWK
-355 LKVKNET
+355 LKVKAE
-362 SGNEQIK
+362 
-369 NKFFSTNKPLWYYEF
+369 NKDKQEKTANRFFSTNKPLWYYEF

-394 KRIKPNVLILTFTSI
+394 RRVKPNILILTFTSI
-409 GEKSELAENLAV
+409 GEKSELAENLAI

-436 LNYQLAV
+436 LNYQLAI
-443 AYSGENLFISK
+443 AYNNENLFVSK

-464 IRKQNNN
+464 IRQQNNN

-504 SLINRIYDE
+504 SLINKIYDE

-527 NSFFE
+527 SSFFE
-532 RNFSIKYEKNLNNL
+532 RDFAIKYEKNMNNL
-546 VLFSQKMKFLIQNK
+546 VLFSPKMKFLIQSK
-560 THKKHQS
+560 VHKEHQS

-595 SLLYE
+595 ELLYE

-610 FQKPLI
+610 FQKPII
-616 YSMNINGI
+616 YSMNIHGI

-636 IFRVYDDDVNFQAN
+636 IFKIYDDDVNFQAN

-662 NWINKFSGD
+662 SWINKFSGE

>member
-11 EDKGNKNKESNS
+11 DKRRNKNNEIN
-23 GKNSESKTSH
+23 E
-33 HNNHQVNNKE
+33 NNINTNVNQPNRQIRREIYDIVNNE
-43 LSNNN
+43 SEVMENNN
-48 VDNRNNG
+48 Y
-55 NETKNIESD
+55 S
-64 NYIDDFKEISCYD
+64 DDFKEISYYD

-84 MPKKE
+84 MPKKD
-89 WLEKKLYPSIR
+89 WLNKKLYPAVR
-100 KYWDNMDG
+100 KNWSNMDG

-119 EIYPEVKEAVLRF
+119 EVYPEIKEAVLRF
-132 YAADENFERKL
+132 YAADEDFERKL
-143 ILLGTYYIKIG
+143 ILLGTYHVRTG
-154 AYRNAVELYE
+154 AYQNAVELYE
-164 KNWNV
+164 KNLNI
-169 DNSTEALCIAYA
+169 NNMTEGLCIAYA
-181 EALELFGMS
+181 EALELCGRAAD
-190 LESEKKYYEALEIN
+190 SEKKYYEALEIN
-204 PNSSIAFKKY
+204 PNSATAFKKY
-214 FDIVKRRSK
+214 FDIVKKRSSS
-223 AEYENKLE
+223 EYENKME

-242 KMMQAVVHFKKNDK
+242 KMMQAVVYFKKGDK

-295 YVLTYYNPEKH
+295 YVLAYYNPENH
-306 NVYTA
+306 NAHTA
-311 LNVLKYYKVRN
+311 LNVLKYYKVKD
-322 MYKEGLELCKFT
+322 MHKEGLELCKFT

-341 HYKKFMYYEEYFWK
+341 HYKKFMYYEDYFWK
-355 LKVKNET
+355 LKVKAE
-362 SGNEQIK
+362 
-369 NKFFSTNKPLWYYEF
+369 NKDKQEKTANRFFSTNKPLWYYEF

-394 KRIKPNVLILTFTSI
+394 RRVKPNILILTFTSI
-409 GEKSELAENLAV
+409 GEKSELAENLAI

-436 LNYQLAV
+436 LNYQLAI
-443 AYSGENLFISK
+443 AYNNENLFVSK

-464 IRKQNNN
+464 IRQQNNN

-504 SLINRIYDE
+504 SLINKIYDE

-527 NSFFE
+527 SSFFE
-532 RNFSIKYEKNLNNL
+532 RDFAIKYEKNMNNL
-546 VLFSQKMKFLIQNK
+546 VLFSPKMKFLIQSK
-560 THKKHQS
+560 VHKEHQS

-595 SLLYE
+595 ELLYE

-610 FQKPLI
+610 FQKPII
-616 YSMNINGI
+616 YSMNIHGI

-636 IFRVYDDDVNFQAN
+636 IFKIYDDDVNFQAN

-662 NWINKFSGD
+662 SWINKFSGE

>member
-11 EDKGNKNKESNS
+11 DKRRNKNNEIN
-23 GKNSESKTSH
+23 E
-33 HNNHQVNNKE
+33 NNINTNVNQPNRQIRREIYDIVNNE
-43 LSNNN
+43 SEVMENNN
-48 VDNRNNG
+48 Y
-55 NETKNIESD
+55 SD
-64 NYIDDFKEISCYD
+64 NFKEISYYD

-84 MPKKE
+84 MPKKD
-89 WLEKKLYPSIR
+89 WLNKKLYPAVR
-100 KYWDNMDG
+100 KNWSNMDG

-119 EIYPEVKEAVLRF
+119 EVYPEIKEAVLRF
-132 YAADENFERKL
+132 YAADEDFERKL
-143 ILLGTYYIKIG
+143 ILLGTYHVRTG
-154 AYRNAVELYE
+154 AYQNAVELYE
-164 KNWNV
+164 KNLNI
-169 DNSTEALCIAYA
+169 NNMTEGLCIAYA
-181 EALELFGMS
+181 EALELCGRAAD
-190 LESEKKYYEALEIN
+190 SEKKYYEALEIN
-204 PNSSIAFKKY
+204 PNSAIAFKKY
-214 FDIVKRRSK
+214 FDIVKKRSSS
-223 AEYENKLE
+223 EYENKME

-242 KMMQAVVHFKKNDK
+242 KMMQAVVYFKKGDK

-295 YVLTYYNPEKH
+295 YVLAYYNPENH
-306 NVYTA
+306 NAHTA
-311 LNVLKYYKVRN
+311 LNVLKYYKVKD

-341 HYKKFMYYEEYFWK
+341 HYKKFMYYEDYFWK
-355 LKVKNET
+355 LKVKAE
-362 SGNEQIK
+362 
-369 NKFFSTNKPLWYYEF
+369 NKDKQEKTANRFFSTNKPLWYYEF

-394 KRIKPNVLILTFTSI
+394 RRVKPNILILTFTSI
-409 GEKSELAENLAV
+409 GEKSELAENLAI

-436 LNYQLAV
+436 LNYQLAI
-443 AYSGENLFISK
+443 AYNNENLFVSK

-464 IRKQNNN
+464 IRQQNNN

-504 SLINRIYDE
+504 SLINKIYDE

-527 NSFFE
+527 SSFFE
-532 RNFSIKYEKNLNNL
+532 RDFAIKYEKNMNNL
-546 VLFSQKMKFLIQNK
+546 VLFSPKMKFLIQSK
-560 THKKHQS
+560 VHKEHQS

-595 SLLYE
+595 ELLYE

-610 FQKPLI
+610 FQKPII
-616 YSMNINGI
+616 YSMNIHGI

-636 IFRVYDDDVNFQAN
+636 IFKIYDDDVNFQAN

-662 NWINKFSGD
+662 SWINKFSGE

>member
-11 EDKGNKNKESNS
+11 EKKEKKKNYS
-23 GKNSESKTSH
+23 GGDGSQQQIRREIYDI
-33 HNNHQVNNKE
+33 VNNE
-43 LSNNN
+43 SEIME
-48 VDNRNNG
+48 NG
-55 NETKNIESD
+55 SYD
-64 NYIDDFKEISCYD
+64 NYSDDFKEISYYD

-89 WLEKKLYPSIR
+89 WLDKKLYPAIR
-100 KYWDNMDG
+100 KNWSNMEG

-119 EIYPEVKEAVLRF
+119 ELYPEIKEAVLRF

-143 ILLGTYYIKIG
+143 VMLGTYHIKTG
-154 AYRNAVELYE
+154 SCESAVELYE
-164 KNWNV
+164 KNLNI
-169 DNSTEALCIAYA
+169 DNTTEGLCIAYA
-181 EALELFGMS
+181 EALELCGRIE
-190 LESEKKYYEALEIN
+190 ESEKKYYEALEIN
-204 PNSSIAFKKY
+204 PNSATAFKRY
-214 FDIVKRRSK
+214 FDIVKKRSVK
-223 AEYENKLE
+223 EYENKLE
-231 KLSAIRGNWRA
+231 KLSEIKGNWRA
-242 KMMQAVVHFKKNDK
+242 KMMQAIVYFKKGDK

-261 FLITALKESG
+261 FLITALKESV
-271 YNSEVMYITSS
+271 YNSEVMYVTSS
-282 IYILNELYDEFKQ
+282 IYMLNELYDEFKQ
-295 YVLTYYNPEKH
+295 YVLAYYNPEKH

-311 LNVLKYYKVRN
+311 LNVLKYYKVKG

-341 HYKKFMYYEEYFWK
+341 HYKKFMHYEDYFWK
-355 LKVKNET
+355 LKVKKENGDAKENT
-362 SGNEQIK
+362 ANR
-369 NKFFSTNKPLWYYEF
+369 FFSTNKPIWYYEF
-384 NHPEFMLNQN
+384 NHPEFMLNQS
-394 KRIKPNVLILTFTSI
+394 RRVKPNILILTLTSI

-436 LNYQLAV
+436 LNYQLAI
-443 AYSGENLFISK
+443 AYNNESLFVSR

-464 IRKQNNN
+464 IRQQNNN

-504 SLINRIYDE
+504 SLINKIYDE
-513 NTIYNVQNDLLKSV
+513 NTIYNVQNDLLKAVSG
-527 NSFFE
+527 FFG
-532 RNFSIKYEKNLNNL
+532 RDFSIKYEKNMDNL
-546 VLFSQKMKFLIQNK
+546 ILFSPKMKFLIQSK
-560 THKKHQS
+560 AHREHQS

-595 SLLYE
+595 ALLCE
-600 IKQTNSQLLK
+600 IKHTNSQLLK

-616 YSMNINGI
+616 YSMNIHGI

-636 IFRVYDDDVNFQAN
+636 IFRIYDDDVNFQAH

-662 NWINKFSGD
+662 GWINKFMGE

>member
-11 EDKGNKNKESNS
+11 DKRKNKEIN
-23 GKNSESKTSH
+23 E
-33 HNNHQVNNKE
+33 NNINTNVNQPNRQIRREIYDIVNNE
-43 LSNNN
+43 SEVMENNN
-48 VDNRNNG
+48 Y
-55 NETKNIESD
+55 S
-64 NYIDDFKEISCYD
+64 DDFKEISYYD

-84 MPKKE
+84 MPKKD
-89 WLEKKLYPSIR
+89 WLNKKLYPAVR
-100 KYWDNMDG
+100 KNWSNMDG

-119 EIYPEVKEAVLRF
+119 EVYPEIKEAVLRF
-132 YAADENFERKL
+132 YAADEDFERKL
-143 ILLGTYYIKIG
+143 ILLGTYHVRTG
-154 AYRNAVELYE
+154 AYQNAVELYE
-164 KNWNV
+164 KNLNI
-169 DNSTEALCIAYA
+169 NNMTEGLCVAYA
-181 EALELFGMS
+181 EALELCGRAAD
-190 LESEKKYYEALEIN
+190 SEKKYYEALEIN
-204 PNSSIAFKKY
+204 PNSATAFKKY
-214 FDIVKRRSK
+214 FDIVKKRSSS
-223 AEYENKLE
+223 EYENKME

-242 KMMQAVVHFKKNDK
+242 KMMQAVVYFKKGDK

-295 YVLTYYNPEKH
+295 YVLAYYNPENH
-306 NVYTA
+306 NAHTA
-311 LNVLKYYKVRN
+311 LNVLKYYKVKD

-341 HYKKFMYYEEYFWK
+341 HYKKFMYYEDYFWK
-355 LKVKNET
+355 LKVKAE
-362 SGNEQIK
+362 
-369 NKFFSTNKPLWYYEF
+369 NKDKQEKTANRFFSTNKPLWYYEF

-394 KRIKPNVLILTFTSI
+394 RRVKPNILILTFTSI

-436 LNYQLAV
+436 LNYQLAI
-443 AYSGENLFISK
+443 AYNNENLFVSK

-464 IRKQNNN
+464 IRQQNNN

-504 SLINRIYDE
+504 SLINKIYDE

-527 NSFFE
+527 SSFFE
-532 RNFSIKYEKNLNNL
+532 RDFAIKYEKNMNNL
-546 VLFSQKMKFLIQNK
+546 VLFSPKMKFLIQSK
-560 THKKHQS
+560 VHKEHQS

-595 SLLYE
+595 ELLYE

-610 FQKPLI
+610 FQKPII
-616 YSMNINGI
+616 YSMNIHGI

-636 IFRVYDDDVNFQAN
+636 IFKIYDDDVNFQAN

-662 NWINKFSGD
+662 SWINKFSGE

>member
-11 EDKGNKNKESNS
+11 DKKRNKNNNEINENNINADQSNRQIRR
-23 GKNSESKTSH
+23 EIYDI
-33 HNNHQVNNKE
+33 VNNESE
-43 LSNNN
+43 LMENN
-48 VDNRNNG
+48 
-55 NETKNIESD
+55 S
-64 NYIDDFKEISCYD
+64 YSDDFKEISYYD

-84 MPKKE
+84 MPKKD
-89 WLEKKLYPSIR
+89 WLNKKLYPSI
-100 KYWDNMDG
+100 KKNWSNMDG

-119 EIYPEVKEAVLRF
+119 ELYPEIKEAVLRF
-132 YAADENFERKL
+132 YAADEDFERKL
-143 ILLGTYYIKIG
+143 ILLGTYHIRTG
-154 AYRNAVELYE
+154 AYQNAVELYE
-164 KNWNV
+164 KNLNI
-169 DNSTEALCIAYA
+169 NNTTEGLCIAYA
-181 EALELFGMS
+181 EALELCGRTAD
-190 LESEKKYYEALEIN
+190 SEKKYYEALEIN
-204 PNSSIAFKKY
+204 PNSATAFKKY
-214 FDIVKRRSK
+214 FDIVKKRSK
-223 AEYENKLE
+223 KEYENKME

-242 KMMQAVVHFKKNDK
+242 KMMQAVVYFKKGDK

-295 YVLTYYNPEKH
+295 YVLAYYNPENH
-306 NVYTA
+306 NVHTA
-311 LNVLKYYKVRN
+311 LNVLKYYKVKN

-341 HYKKFMYYEEYFWK
+341 HYKKFMHYEDYFWK
-355 LKVKNET
+355 LKVKTE
-362 SGNEQIK
+362 SK
-369 NKFFSTNKPLWYYEF
+369 NKQEKTANRFFSTNKPLWHYEF

-394 KRIKPNVLILTFTSI
+394 RRVKPNILILTFTSI

-436 LNYQLAV
+436 LNYQLAI
-443 AYSGENLFISK
+443 AYNNENLFVSK

-464 IRKQNNN
+464 IRQQNNN
-471 LNFVLAGNILKMPNV
+471 LNFVLTGNILKMPSV

-494 LYDTFNEQKS
+494 LYDTFNEKKS
-504 SLINRIYDE
+504 SLINKIYDE

-527 NSFFE
+527 SNFFE
-532 RNFSIKYEKNLNNL
+532 RDFAIKYEKNLDNL
-546 VLFSQKMKFLIQNK
+546 ILFSPKMKFLIQSK
-560 THKKHQS
+560 VHKEHQS

-595 SLLYE
+595 ELLYE

-610 FQKPLI
+610 FQKPII
-616 YSMNINGI
+616 YSMNIHGI

-636 IFRVYDDDVNFQAN
+636 IFKIYDDDVNFQAN

-662 NWINKFSGD
+662 SWINKFSGE

>member
-11 EDKGNKNKESNS
+11 DKRRNKNNEIN
-23 GKNSESKTSH
+23 E
-33 HNNHQVNNKE
+33 NNINTNVNQPNRQIRREIYDIVNNE
-43 LSNNN
+43 SEVMENNN
-48 VDNRNNG
+48 Y
-55 NETKNIESD
+55 S
-64 NYIDDFKEISCYD
+64 DDFKEISYYD

-84 MPKKE
+84 MPKKD
-89 WLEKKLYPSIR
+89 WLNKKLYPAVR
-100 KYWDNMDG
+100 KNWSNMDG

-119 EIYPEVKEAVLRF
+119 EVYPEIKEAVLRF
-132 YAADENFERKL
+132 YAADEDFERKL
-143 ILLGTYYIKIG
+143 ILLGTYHVRTG
-154 AYRNAVELYE
+154 AYQNAVELYE
-164 KNWNV
+164 KNLNI
-169 DNSTEALCIAYA
+169 NNMTEGLCVAYA
-181 EALELFGMS
+181 EALELCGRAAD
-190 LESEKKYYEALEIN
+190 SEKKYYEALEIN
-204 PNSSIAFKKY
+204 PNSATAFKKY
-214 FDIVKRRSK
+214 FDIVKKRSSS
-223 AEYENKLE
+223 EYENKME

-242 KMMQAVVHFKKNDK
+242 KMMQAVVYFKKGDK

-295 YVLTYYNPEKH
+295 YVLAYYNPENH
-306 NVYTA
+306 NAHTA
-311 LNVLKYYKVRN
+311 LNVLKYYKVKD

-341 HYKKFMYYEEYFWK
+341 HYKKFMYYEDYFWK
-355 LKVKNET
+355 LKVKAE
-362 SGNEQIK
+362 
-369 NKFFSTNKPLWYYEF
+369 NKDKQEKTANRFFSTNKPLWYYEF

-394 KRIKPNVLILTFTSI
+394 RRVKPNILILTFTSI
-409 GEKSELAENLAV
+409 GEKSELAENLAI
-421 SLPLYLNENLHYKTN
+421 SLPLYLNENLYYKTN
-436 LNYQLAV
+436 LNYQLAI
-443 AYSGENLFISK
+443 AYNNENLFVSK

-464 IRKQNNN
+464 IRQQNNN

-504 SLINRIYDE
+504 SLINKIYDE

-527 NSFFE
+527 SSFFE
-532 RNFSIKYEKNLNNL
+532 RDFAIKYEKNMNNL
-546 VLFSQKMKFLIQNK
+546 VLFSPKMKFLIQSK
-560 THKKHQS
+560 VHKEHQS

-595 SLLYE
+595 ELLYE

-610 FQKPLI
+610 FQKPII
-616 YSMNINGI
+616 YSMNIHGI

-636 IFRVYDDDVNFQAN
+636 IFKIYDDDVNFQAN

-662 NWINKFSGD
+662 SWINKFSGE

>member
-11 EDKGNKNKESNS
+11 DKKRNKNNNEINENNINADQSNRQIRR
-23 GKNSESKTSH
+23 EIYDI
-33 HNNHQVNNKE
+33 VNNESE
-43 LSNNN
+43 LMENN
-48 VDNRNNG
+48 
-55 NETKNIESD
+55 S
-64 NYIDDFKEISCYD
+64 YSDDFKEISYYD

-84 MPKKE
+84 MPKKD
-89 WLEKKLYPSIR
+89 WLNKKLYPSI
-100 KYWDNMDG
+100 KKNWSNMDG

-119 EIYPEVKEAVLRF
+119 ELYPEIKEAVLRF
-132 YAADENFERKL
+132 YAADEDFERKL
-143 ILLGTYYIKIG
+143 ILLGTYYIRTG
-154 AYRNAVELYE
+154 AYQNAVELYE
-164 KNWNV
+164 KNLNI
-169 DNSTEALCIAYA
+169 NNTTEGLCIAYA
-181 EALELFGMS
+181 EALELCGRTAD
-190 LESEKKYYEALEIN
+190 SEKKYYEALEIN
-204 PNSSIAFKKY
+204 PNSATAFKKY
-214 FDIVKRRSK
+214 FDIVKKRSK
-223 AEYENKLE
+223 KEYENKME

-242 KMMQAVVHFKKNDK
+242 KMMQAVVYFKKGDK

-295 YVLTYYNPEKH
+295 YVLAYYNPENH
-306 NVYTA
+306 NVHTA
-311 LNVLKYYKVRN
+311 LNVLKYYKVKN

-341 HYKKFMYYEEYFWK
+341 HYKKFMHYEDYFWK
-355 LKVKNET
+355 LKVKTE
-362 SGNEQIK
+362 SR
-369 NKFFSTNKPLWYYEF
+369 NKQEKTANRFFSTNKPLWYYEF

-394 KRIKPNVLILTFTSI
+394 RRVKPNILILTFTSI

-436 LNYQLAV
+436 LNYQLAI
-443 AYSGENLFISK
+443 AYNNENLFVSK

-464 IRKQNNN
+464 IRQQNNN
-471 LNFVLAGNILKMPNV
+471 LNFVLTGNILKMPSV

-494 LYDTFNEQKS
+494 LYDTFNEKKS
-504 SLINRIYDE
+504 SLINKIYDE

-527 NSFFE
+527 SNFFE
-532 RNFSIKYEKNLNNL
+532 RDFAIKYEKNLDNL
-546 VLFSQKMKFLIQNK
+546 ILFSPKMKFLIQSK
-560 THKKHQS
+560 VHKEHQS

-595 SLLYE
+595 ELLYE

-610 FQKPLI
+610 FQKPII
-616 YSMNINGI
+616 YSMNIHGI

-636 IFRVYDDDVNFQAN
+636 IFKIYDDDVNFQAN

-662 NWINKFSGD
+662 SWINKFSGE

>member
-1 MGIFDFFKSS
+1 MGIFDIFKSS
-11 EDKGNKNKESNS
+11 ENKGNKNKEN
-23 GKNSESKTSH
+23 NINTEIKT
-33 HNNHQVNNKE
+33 NNHQVNKE
-43 LSNNN
+43 IPKNN
-48 VDNRNNG
+48 VI
-55 NETKNIESD
+55 NELEHIEND
-64 NYIDDFKEISCYD
+64 NYADDFKEISYYD

-84 MPKKE
+84 MPKKD

-119 EIYPEVKEAVLRF
+119 ELYAEIKEAVLRF
-132 YAADENFERKL
+132 YASDENFERKL
-143 ILLGTYYIKIG
+143 ILLGTYHIKTG
-154 AYRNAVELYE
+154 EYGNAVELYE

-169 DNSTEALCIAYA
+169 NNSTEALCIAYA
-181 EALELFGMS
+181 EALELYGKTF
-190 LESEKKYYEALEIN
+190 ESEKKYYEALEIN
-204 PNSSIAFKKY
+204 PNSAIAFKKY
-214 FDIVKRRSK
+214 FDIVKKRSK
-223 AEYENKLE
+223 AEYENKLD

-242 KMMQAVVHFKKNDK
+242 KMMQAIVYFKKNEK

-271 YNSEVMYITSS
+271 YNSEAMYITSS

-295 YVLTYYNPEKH
+295 YVITYYNPEKH

-311 LNVLKYYKVRN
+311 LNVLKYYKVKN

-355 LKVKNET
+355 MKVKNENKNT
-362 SGNEQIK
+362 DEQNK
-369 NKFFSTNKPLWYYEF
+369 NRFFSTNKPLWYYAF
-384 NHPEFMLNQN
+384 NRPEFMLNQN
-394 KRIKPNVLILTFTSI
+394 RRVKPNILILTFTSI

-443 AYSGENLFISK
+443 AYSGESLFISK

-494 LYDTFNEQKS
+494 LYDTFNEHKT
-504 SLINRIYDE
+504 SLINKIYDE
-513 NTIYNVQNDLLKSV
+513 NTIYSVQNDLLKSV
-527 NSFFE
+527 NNFFE

-546 VLFSQKMKFLIQNK
+546 VLFSQKMKFLIQSK
-560 THKKHQS
+560 AHKNHQS

-616 YSMNINGI
+616 YSMNIHGI

>member
-11 EDKGNKNKESNS
+11 DKRKNKEIN
-23 GKNSESKTSH
+23 E
-33 HNNHQVNNKE
+33 NNINTNVNQPNRQIRREIYDIVNNE
-43 LSNNN
+43 SEVMENNN
-48 VDNRNNG
+48 Y
-55 NETKNIESD
+55 S
-64 NYIDDFKEISCYD
+64 DDFKEISYYD

-84 MPKKE
+84 MPKKD
-89 WLEKKLYPSIR
+89 WLNKKLYPAVR
-100 KYWDNMDG
+100 KNWSNMDG

-119 EIYPEVKEAVLRF
+119 EVYPEIKEAVLRF
-132 YAADENFERKL
+132 YAADEDFERKL
-143 ILLGTYYIKIG
+143 ILLGTYHVRTG
-154 AYRNAVELYE
+154 AYQNAVELYE
-164 KNWNV
+164 KNLNI
-169 DNSTEALCIAYA
+169 NNMTEGLCIAYA
-181 EALELFGMS
+181 EALELCGRVAD
-190 LESEKKYYEALEIN
+190 SEKKYYEALEIN
-204 PNSSIAFKKY
+204 PNSAIAFKKY
-214 FDIVKRRSK
+214 FDIVKKRSSS
-223 AEYENKLE
+223 EYENKME

-242 KMMQAVVHFKKNDK
+242 KMMQAVVYFKKGDK

-295 YVLTYYNPEKH
+295 YVLAYYNPENH
-306 NVYTA
+306 NAHTA
-311 LNVLKYYKVRN
+311 LNVLKYYKVKD

-341 HYKKFMYYEEYFWK
+341 HYKKFMYYEDYFWK
-355 LKVKNET
+355 LKVKAE
-362 SGNEQIK
+362 
-369 NKFFSTNKPLWYYEF
+369 NKDKQEKTANRFFSTNKPLWYYEF

-394 KRIKPNVLILTFTSI
+394 RRVKPNILILTFTSI

-436 LNYQLAV
+436 LNYQLAI
-443 AYSGENLFISK
+443 AYNNENLFVSK

-464 IRKQNNN
+464 IRQQNNN

-504 SLINRIYDE
+504 SLINKIYDE

-527 NSFFE
+527 SSFFE
-532 RNFSIKYEKNLNNL
+532 RDFAIKYEKNMNNL
-546 VLFSQKMKFLIQNK
+546 VLFSPKMKFLIQSK
-560 THKKHQS
+560 VHKEHQS

-595 SLLYE
+595 ELLYE

-610 FQKPLI
+610 FQKPII
-616 YSMNINGI
+616 YSMNIHGI

-636 IFRVYDDDVNFQAN
+636 IFKIYDDDVNFQAN

-662 NWINKFSGD
+662 SWINKFSGE

>member
-11 EDKGNKNKESNS
+11 DKRKNKEIN
-23 GKNSESKTSH
+23 E
-33 HNNHQVNNKE
+33 NNINTNVNQPNRQIRREIYDIVNNE
-43 LSNNN
+43 SEVMENNN
-48 VDNRNNG
+48 Y
-55 NETKNIESD
+55 S
-64 NYIDDFKEISCYD
+64 DDFKEISYYD

-84 MPKKE
+84 MPKKD
-89 WLEKKLYPSIR
+89 WLNKKLYPAVR
-100 KYWDNMDG
+100 KNWSNMDG

-119 EIYPEVKEAVLRF
+119 EVYPEIKEAVLRF
-132 YAADENFERKL
+132 YAADEDFERKL
-143 ILLGTYYIKIG
+143 ILLGTYHVRTG
-154 AYRNAVELYE
+154 AYQNAVELYE
-164 KNWNV
+164 KNLNI
-169 DNSTEALCIAYA
+169 NNMTEGLCIAYA
-181 EALELFGMS
+181 EALELCGRAAD
-190 LESEKKYYEALEIN
+190 SEKKYYEALEIN
-204 PNSSIAFKKY
+204 PNSAIAFKKY
-214 FDIVKRRSK
+214 FDIVKKRSSS
-223 AEYENKLE
+223 EYENKME

-242 KMMQAVVHFKKNDK
+242 KMMQAVVYFKKGDK

-295 YVLTYYNPEKH
+295 YVLAYYNPENH
-306 NVYTA
+306 NAHTA
-311 LNVLKYYKVRN
+311 LNVLKYYKVKD
-322 MYKEGLELCKFT
+322 MHKEGLELCKFT

-341 HYKKFMYYEEYFWK
+341 HYKKFMYYEDYFWK
-355 LKVKNET
+355 LKVKAE
-362 SGNEQIK
+362 
-369 NKFFSTNKPLWYYEF
+369 NKDKQEKTANRFFSTNKPLWYYEF

-394 KRIKPNVLILTFTSI
+394 RRVKPNILILAFTSI
-409 GEKSELAENLAV
+409 GEKSELAENLAI

-436 LNYQLAV
+436 LNYQLAI
-443 AYSGENLFISK
+443 AYNNENLFVSK

-464 IRKQNNN
+464 IRQQNNN

-504 SLINRIYDE
+504 SLINKIYDE

-527 NSFFE
+527 SSFFE
-532 RNFSIKYEKNLNNL
+532 RDFAIKYEKNMNNL
-546 VLFSQKMKFLIQNK
+546 VLFSPKMKFLIQSK
-560 THKKHQS
+560 VHKEHQS

-595 SLLYE
+595 ELLYE

-610 FQKPLI
+610 FQKPII
-616 YSMNINGI
+616 YSMNIHGI

-636 IFRVYDDDVNFQAN
+636 IFKIYDDDVNFQAN

-662 NWINKFSGD
+662 SWINKFSGE

>member
-11 EDKGNKNKESNS
+11 EKKEKKYKENYMGGN
-23 GKNSESKTSH
+23 
-33 HNNHQVNNKE
+33 NNQQQIRRQIYDIVNNE
-43 LSNNN
+43 SEIME
-48 VDNRNNG
+48 NG
-55 NETKNIESD
+55 NYDS
-64 NYIDDFKEISCYD
+64 YSDDFKEISYYD

-84 MPKKE
+84 MPKKD
-89 WLEKKLYPSIR
+89 WIDKKLYPSIR
-100 KYWDNMDG
+100 KNWSNMEG

-119 EIYPEVKEAVLRF
+119 ELYPEIKEAVLRF

-143 ILLGTYYIKIG
+143 IMLGTYHIKTG
-154 AYRNAVELYE
+154 SCESAVELYE
-164 KNWNV
+164 KNLNINNV
-169 DNSTEALCIAYA
+169 TEGLCIAYA
-181 EALELFGMS
+181 EALEVCERLE
-190 LESEKKYYEALEIN
+190 ESEKKYYEALEIN
-204 PNSSIAFKKY
+204 PNSATAFKKY
-214 FDIVKRRSK
+214 FDIVKKRSSK
-223 AEYENKLE
+223 EYENKLE
-231 KLSAIRGNWRA
+231 KLSEIKGNWRA
-242 KMMQAVVHFKKNDK
+242 KMMQAIVYFKKGDK
-256 ETGNY
+256 ESGNF

-295 YVLTYYNPEKH
+295 YVLAYYNPEKH

-311 LNVLKYYKVRN
+311 LNVLKYYKVKG

-341 HYKKFMYYEEYFWK
+341 HYKKFMHYEDYFWK
-355 LKVKNET
+355 LKVKKET
-362 SGNEQIK
+362 GDVKENMA
-369 NKFFSTNKPLWYYEF
+369 NHFFSTNKPIWYYEF
-384 NHPEFMLNQN
+384 NHPEFMLNQS
-394 KRIKPNVLILTFTSI
+394 RRVKPNILILTLTSI

-436 LNYQLAV
+436 LNYQLAI
-443 AYSGENLFISK
+443 AYNNESLFVSK

-464 IRKQNNN
+464 IRQQNNN

-504 SLINRIYDE
+504 SLINKIYDE
-513 NTIYNVQNDLLKSV
+513 NTIYNVQNDLLKAVSG
-527 NSFFE
+527 FFG
-532 RNFSIKYEKNLNNL
+532 RDFSIKYEKNMDNL
-546 VLFSQKMKFLIQNK
+546 ILFSPKMKFLIQSK
-560 THKKHQS
+560 IHREHQS

-595 SLLYE
+595 ALLCE

-616 YSMNINGI
+616 YNMNIHGI

-636 IFRVYDDDVNFQAN
+636 IFRIYDDDVNFQAN

-662 NWINKFSGD
+662 NWINKFMEE

>member
-11 EDKGNKNKESNS
+11 DKRRNKNNEIN
-23 GKNSESKTSH
+23 E
-33 HNNHQVNNKE
+33 NNINTNVNQPNRQIRREIYDIVNNE
-43 LSNNN
+43 SEVMENNN
-48 VDNRNNG
+48 Y
-55 NETKNIESD
+55 S
-64 NYIDDFKEISCYD
+64 DDFKEISYYD

-84 MPKKE
+84 MPKKD
-89 WLEKKLYPSIR
+89 WLNKKLYPAVR
-100 KYWDNMDG
+100 KNWSNMDG

-119 EIYPEVKEAVLRF
+119 EVYPEIKEAVLRF
-132 YAADENFERKL
+132 YAADEDFERKL
-143 ILLGTYYIKIG
+143 ILLGTYHVRTG
-154 AYRNAVELYE
+154 AYQNAVELYE
-164 KNWNV
+164 KNLNI
-169 DNSTEALCIAYA
+169 NNMTEGLCIAYA
-181 EALELFGMS
+181 EALELCGRAAD
-190 LESEKKYYEALEIN
+190 SEKKYYEALEIN
-204 PNSSIAFKKY
+204 PNSATAFKKY
-214 FDIVKRRSK
+214 FDIVKKRSSS
-223 AEYENKLE
+223 EYENKME

-242 KMMQAVVHFKKNDK
+242 KMMQAVVYFKKGDK

-295 YVLTYYNPEKH
+295 YVLAYYNPENH
-306 NVYTA
+306 NAHTA
-311 LNVLKYYKVRN
+311 LNVLKYYKVKD
-322 MYKEGLELCKFT
+322 MHKEGLELCKFT

-341 HYKKFMYYEEYFWK
+341 HYKKFMYYEDYFWK
-355 LKVKNET
+355 LKVKAE
-362 SGNEQIK
+362 
-369 NKFFSTNKPLWYYEF
+369 NKDKQEKTANRFFSTNKPLWYYEF

-394 KRIKPNVLILTFTSI
+394 RRVKPNILILAFTSI
-409 GEKSELAENLAV
+409 GEKSELAENLAI

-436 LNYQLAV
+436 LNYQLAI
-443 AYSGENLFISK
+443 AYNNENLFVSK

-464 IRKQNNN
+464 IRQQNNN

-504 SLINRIYDE
+504 SLINKIYDE

-527 NSFFE
+527 SSFFE
-532 RNFSIKYEKNLNNL
+532 RDFAIKYEKNMNNL
-546 VLFSQKMKFLIQNK
+546 VLFSPKMKFLIQSK
-560 THKKHQS
+560 VHKEHQS

-595 SLLYE
+595 ELLYE

-610 FQKPLI
+610 FQKPII
-616 YSMNINGI
+616 YSMNIHGI

-636 IFRVYDDDVNFQAN
+636 IFKIYDDDVNFQAN

-662 NWINKFSGD
+662 SWINKFSGE

>member
-11 EDKGNKNKESNS
+11 DKRRNKNNEIN
-23 GKNSESKTSH
+23 E
-33 HNNHQVNNKE
+33 NNINTNVNQPNRQIRREIYDIVNNE
-43 LSNNN
+43 SEVMENNN
-48 VDNRNNG
+48 Y
-55 NETKNIESD
+55 S
-64 NYIDDFKEISCYD
+64 DDFKEISYYD

-84 MPKKE
+84 MPKKD
-89 WLEKKLYPSIR
+89 WLNKKLYPAVR
-100 KYWDNMDG
+100 KNWSNMDG

-119 EIYPEVKEAVLRF
+119 EVYPEIKEAVLRF
-132 YAADENFERKL
+132 YAADEDFERKL
-143 ILLGTYYIKIG
+143 ILLGTYHVRTG
-154 AYRNAVELYE
+154 AYQNAVELYE
-164 KNWNV
+164 KNLNI
-169 DNSTEALCIAYA
+169 NNMTEGLCIAYA
-181 EALELFGMS
+181 EALELCGRAAD
-190 LESEKKYYEALEIN
+190 SEKKYYEALEIN
-204 PNSSIAFKKY
+204 PNSAIAFKKY
-214 FDIVKRRSK
+214 FDIVKKRSSS
-223 AEYENKLE
+223 EYENKME

-242 KMMQAVVHFKKNDK
+242 KMMQAVVYFKKGDK

-295 YVLTYYNPEKH
+295 YVLAYYNPENH
-306 NVYTA
+306 NAHTA
-311 LNVLKYYKVRN
+311 LNVLKYYKVKD

-341 HYKKFMYYEEYFWK
+341 HYKKFMYYEDYFWK
-355 LKVKNET
+355 LKVKAE
-362 SGNEQIK
+362 
-369 NKFFSTNKPLWYYEF
+369 NKDKQEKTANRFFSTNKPLWYYEF

-394 KRIKPNVLILTFTSI
+394 RRVKPNILILTFTSI

-436 LNYQLAV
+436 LNYQLAI
-443 AYSGENLFISK
+443 AYNNENLFVSK

-464 IRKQNNN
+464 IRQQNNN

-504 SLINRIYDE
+504 SLINKIYDE

-527 NSFFE
+527 SSFFE
-532 RNFSIKYEKNLNNL
+532 RDFAIKYEKNMNNL
-546 VLFSQKMKFLIQNK
+546 VLFSPKMKFLIQSK
-560 THKKHQS
+560 VHKEHQS

-595 SLLYE
+595 ELLYE

-610 FQKPLI
+610 FQKPII
-616 YSMNINGI
+616 YSMNIHGI

-636 IFRVYDDDVNFQAN
+636 IFKIYDDDVNFQAN

-662 NWINKFSGD
+662 SWINKFSGE

>member
-11 EDKGNKNKESNS
+11 DKRKNKEIN
-23 GKNSESKTSH
+23 E
-33 HNNHQVNNKE
+33 NNINTNVNQPNRQIRREIYDIVNNE
-43 LSNNN
+43 SEVMENNN
-48 VDNRNNG
+48 Y
-55 NETKNIESD
+55 S
-64 NYIDDFKEISCYD
+64 DDFNEISYYD

-84 MPKKE
+84 MPKKD
-89 WLEKKLYPSIR
+89 WLNKKLYPAVR
-100 KYWDNMDG
+100 KNWSNMDG

-119 EIYPEVKEAVLRF
+119 EVYPEIKEAVLRF
-132 YAADENFERKL
+132 YAADEDFERKL
-143 ILLGTYYIKIG
+143 ILLGTYHVRTG
-154 AYRNAVELYE
+154 AYQNAVELYE
-164 KNWNV
+164 KNLNI
-169 DNSTEALCIAYA
+169 NNMTEGLCIAYA
-181 EALELFGMS
+181 EALELCGRAAD
-190 LESEKKYYEALEIN
+190 SEKKYYEALEIN
-204 PNSSIAFKKY
+204 PNSATAFKKY
-214 FDIVKRRSK
+214 FDIVKKRSSS
-223 AEYENKLE
+223 EYENKME

-242 KMMQAVVHFKKNDK
+242 KMMQAVVYFKKGDK

-295 YVLTYYNPEKH
+295 YVLAYYNPENH
-306 NVYTA
+306 NAHTA
-311 LNVLKYYKVRN
+311 LNVLKYYKVKD

-341 HYKKFMYYEEYFWK
+341 HYKKFMYYEDYFWK
-355 LKVKNET
+355 LKVKAE
-362 SGNEQIK
+362 
-369 NKFFSTNKPLWYYEF
+369 NKDKQEKTANRFFSTNKPLWYYEF

-394 KRIKPNVLILTFTSI
+394 RRVKPNILILTFTSI
-409 GEKSELAENLAV
+409 GEKSELAENLAI

-436 LNYQLAV
+436 LNYQLAI
-443 AYSGENLFISK
+443 AYNNENLFVSK

-464 IRKQNNN
+464 IRQQNNN

-504 SLINRIYDE
+504 SLINKIYDE

-527 NSFFE
+527 SSFFE
-532 RNFSIKYEKNLNNL
+532 RDFAIKYEKNMNNL
-546 VLFSQKMKFLIQNK
+546 VLFSPKMKFLIQSK
-560 THKKHQS
+560 VHKEHQS

-595 SLLYE
+595 ELLYE

-610 FQKPLI
+610 FQKPII
-616 YSMNINGI
+616 YSMNIHGI

-636 IFRVYDDDVNFQAN
+636 IFKIYDDDVNFQAN

-662 NWINKFSGD
+662 SWINKFSGE

>member
-11 EDKGNKNKESNS
+11 DKRRNKNNEIN
-23 GKNSESKTSH
+23 E
-33 HNNHQVNNKE
+33 NNINTNVNQPNRQIRREIYDIVNNE
-43 LSNNN
+43 SEIMENNN
-48 VDNRNNG
+48 Y
-55 NETKNIESD
+55 S
-64 NYIDDFKEISCYD
+64 DDFKEISYYD

-84 MPKKE
+84 MPKKD
-89 WLEKKLYPSIR
+89 WLNKKLYPAVR
-100 KYWDNMDG
+100 KNWSNMDG

-119 EIYPEVKEAVLRF
+119 EVYPEIKEAVLRF
-132 YAADENFERKL
+132 YAADEDFERKL
-143 ILLGTYYIKIG
+143 ILLGTYHVRTG
-154 AYRNAVELYE
+154 AYQNAVELYE
-164 KNWNV
+164 KNLNI
-169 DNSTEALCIAYA
+169 NNMTEGLCIAYA
-181 EALELFGMS
+181 EALELCGRAAD
-190 LESEKKYYEALEIN
+190 SEKKYYEALEIN
-204 PNSSIAFKKY
+204 PNSAIAFKKY
-214 FDIVKRRSK
+214 FDIVKKRSSS
-223 AEYENKLE
+223 EYENKME

-242 KMMQAVVHFKKNDK
+242 KMMQAVVYFKKGDK

-295 YVLTYYNPEKH
+295 YVLAYYNPENH
-306 NVYTA
+306 NAHTA
-311 LNVLKYYKVRN
+311 LNVLKYYKVKD

-341 HYKKFMYYEEYFWK
+341 HYKKFMYYEDYFWK
-355 LKVKNET
+355 LKVKAE
-362 SGNEQIK
+362 
-369 NKFFSTNKPLWYYEF
+369 NKDKQEKTANRFFSTNKPLWYYEF

-394 KRIKPNVLILTFTSI
+394 RRVKPNILILTFTSI

-436 LNYQLAV
+436 LNYQLAI
-443 AYSGENLFISK
+443 AYNNENLFVSK

-464 IRKQNNN
+464 IRQQNNN

-504 SLINRIYDE
+504 SLINKIYDE
-513 NTIYNVQNDLLKSV
+513 NMIYNVQNDLLKSV
-527 NSFFE
+527 SSFFE
-532 RNFSIKYEKNLNNL
+532 RDFAIKYEKNMNNL
-546 VLFSQKMKFLIQNK
+546 VLFSPKMKFLIQSK
-560 THKKHQS
+560 VHKEHQS

-595 SLLYE
+595 ELLYE

-610 FQKPLI
+610 FQKPII
-616 YSMNINGI
+616 YSMNIHGI

-636 IFRVYDDDVNFQAN
+636 IFKIYDDDVNFQAN

-662 NWINKFSGD
+662 SWINKFSGE

>member
-11 EDKGNKNKESNS
+11 DKRKNKEIN
-23 GKNSESKTSH
+23 E
-33 HNNHQVNNKE
+33 NNINTNVNQPNRQIRREIYDIVNNE
-43 LSNNN
+43 SEVMENNN
-48 VDNRNNG
+48 Y
-55 NETKNIESD
+55 S
-64 NYIDDFKEISCYD
+64 DDFKEISYYD

-84 MPKKE
+84 MPKKD
-89 WLEKKLYPSIR
+89 WLNKKLYPDVR
-100 KYWDNMDG
+100 KNWSNMDG

-119 EIYPEVKEAVLRF
+119 EVYPEIKEAVLRF
-132 YAADENFERKL
+132 YAADEDFERKL
-143 ILLGTYYIKIG
+143 ILLGTYHVRTG
-154 AYRNAVELYE
+154 AYQNAVELYE
-164 KNWNV
+164 KNLNI
-169 DNSTEALCIAYA
+169 NNMTEGLCIAYA
-181 EALELFGMS
+181 EALELCGRAAD
-190 LESEKKYYEALEIN
+190 SEKKYYEALEIN
-204 PNSSIAFKKY
+204 PNSAIAFKKY
-214 FDIVKRRSK
+214 FDIVKKRSSS
-223 AEYENKLE
+223 EYENKME

-242 KMMQAVVHFKKNDK
+242 KMMQAVVYFKKGDK

-295 YVLTYYNPEKH
+295 YVLAYYNPENH
-306 NVYTA
+306 NAHTA
-311 LNVLKYYKVRN
+311 LNVLKYYKVKD

-341 HYKKFMYYEEYFWK
+341 HYKKFMYYEDYFWK
-355 LKVKNET
+355 LKVKAE
-362 SGNEQIK
+362 
-369 NKFFSTNKPLWYYEF
+369 NKDKQEKTANRFFSTNKPLWYYEF

-394 KRIKPNVLILTFTSI
+394 RRVKPNILILTFTSI
-409 GEKSELAENLAV
+409 GEKSELAENLAI

-436 LNYQLAV
+436 LNYQLAI
-443 AYSGENLFISK
+443 AYNNENLFVSK

-464 IRKQNNN
+464 IRQQNNN

-504 SLINRIYDE
+504 SLINKIYDE

-527 NSFFE
+527 SSFFE
-532 RNFSIKYEKNLNNL
+532 RDFAIKYEKNMNNL
-546 VLFSQKMKFLIQNK
+546 VLFSPKMKFLIQSK
-560 THKKHQS
+560 VHKEHQS

-595 SLLYE
+595 ELLYE

-610 FQKPLI
+610 FQKPII
-616 YSMNINGI
+616 YSMNIHGI

-636 IFRVYDDDVNFQAN
+636 IFKIYDDDVNFQAN

-662 NWINKFSGD
+662 SWINKFSGE

>member
-11 EDKGNKNKESNS
+11 ENKGNKNKEN
-23 GKNSESKTSH
+23 NINTEIKT
-33 HNNHQVNNKE
+33 NNHQVNKE
-43 LSNNN
+43 IPKNN
-48 VDNRNNG
+48 VI
-55 NETKNIESD
+55 NELEHIEND
-64 NYIDDFKEISCYD
+64 NYADDFKEISYYD

-84 MPKKE
+84 MPKKD

-119 EIYPEVKEAVLRF
+119 ELYAEIKEAVLRF
-132 YAADENFERKL
+132 YASDENFERKL
-143 ILLGTYYIKIG
+143 ILLGTYHIKTG
-154 AYRNAVELYE
+154 EYGNAVELYE

-169 DNSTEALCIAYA
+169 NNSTEALCIAYA
-181 EALELFGMS
+181 EALELYGKTF
-190 LESEKKYYEALEIN
+190 ESEKKYYEALEIN
-204 PNSSIAFKKY
+204 PNSAIAFKKY
-214 FDIVKRRSK
+214 FDIVKKRSK
-223 AEYENKLE
+223 AEYENKLD

-242 KMMQAVVHFKKNDK
+242 KMMQAIVYFKKNEK

-271 YNSEVMYITSS
+271 YNSEAMYITSS

-295 YVLTYYNPEKH
+295 YVITYYNPEKH

-311 LNVLKYYKVRN
+311 LNVLKYYKVKN

-355 LKVKNET
+355 MKVKNENKNT
-362 SGNEQIK
+362 DEQNK
-369 NKFFSTNKPLWYYEF
+369 NRFFSTNKPLWYYAF
-384 NHPEFMLNQN
+384 NRPEFMLNQN
-394 KRIKPNVLILTFTSI
+394 RRVKPNILILTFTSI

-443 AYSGENLFISK
+443 AYSGESLFISK

-504 SLINRIYDE
+504 ILVD
-513 NTIYNVQNDLLKSV
+513 YN
-527 NSFFE
+527 
-532 RNFSIKYEKNLNNL
+532 
-546 VLFSQKMKFLIQNK
+546 KFVPLRQ
-560 THKKHQS
+560 
-567 WRYKKLLSDQIDVV
+567 DAFD
-581 LEDRNNDLKKINLL
+581 DLKPA
-595 SLLYE
+595 SRSY
-600 IKQTNSQLLK
+600 
-610 FQKPLI
+610 
-616 YSMNINGI
+616 
-624 FETQTLKILAPI
+624 
-636 IFRVYDDDVNFQAN
+636 
-650 IEALNITDSNYL
+650 
-662 NWINKFSGD
+662 